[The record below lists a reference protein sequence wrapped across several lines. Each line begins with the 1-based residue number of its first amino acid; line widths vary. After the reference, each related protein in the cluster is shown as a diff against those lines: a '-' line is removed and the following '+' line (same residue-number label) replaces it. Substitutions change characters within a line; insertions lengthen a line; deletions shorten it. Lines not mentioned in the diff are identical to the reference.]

1 MAGSARRTSEVA
13 VGKLKL
19 LVAALVGL
27 AVLVVGGTWV
37 YINVIREDAPERLTL
52 QDDPTTSAS
61 AAASPAGSASAPA
74 GSAAP
79 AASGPTRWTATDGSI
94 VGYRVDEILNGQ
106 NVTAVGRTSD
116 VTGEVALEGA
126 KVTEATFTADLTTVK
141 SDSSR
146 RDGQFQGRI
155 MDTATHPTA
164 TFKLTQP
171 IDLGTPPADGK
182 VVSAKATGDLTLR
195 GTTKSVVIDLQ
206 AKRTGDAAEISGSIP
221 IVFEEFDIPNPSF
234 GPARTEDN
242 GELEVLLKLAP
253 AS

>member
-1 MAGSARRTSEVA
+1 MSEVA
-13 VGKLKL
+13 VGKVKV

-27 AVLVVGGTWV
+27 AVLVLGGTWL

-52 QDDPTTSAS
+52 QNDPTTAPAGVATPSATAS
-61 AAASPAGSASAPA
+61 ATAGSPTAAASGA
-74 GSAAP
+74 
-79 AASGPTRWTATDGSI
+79 TRWTATEGSI

-106 NVTAVGRTSD
+106 SATAVGRTSD
-116 VTGEVALEGA
+116 VTGEVALDGA
-126 KVTEATFTADLTTVK
+126 KVTEASFTADLTTVK

-164 TFKLTQP
+164 TFQLTQP
-171 IDLGTPPADGK
+171 IDLGEPPADGK

-206 AKRTGDAAEISGSIP
+206 AKRTGNAAEISGSIP
-221 IVFEEFDIPNPSF
+221 IVFAEFDIPNPSI
-234 GPARTEDN
+234 GPVRTEDH

-253 AS
+253 AA

>member
-1 MAGSARRTSEVA
+1 MPEVV
-13 VGKLKL
+13 VGKLKV

-37 YINVIREDAPERLTL
+37 YINVVREDAPERLTL
-52 QDDPTTSAS
+52 QSDPATSAS
-61 AAASPAGSASAPA
+61 GSATAST
-74 GSAAP
+74 AAP
-79 AASGPTRWTATDGSI
+79 AAGSVTAAAAGATRWTATEGSI